1 MKGDNNQESKVT
13 NHLEEK
19 LKHIGGVNAE
29 LGGVDPDI
37 DKNLMRLSGG
47 P

>member
-1 MKGDNNQESKVT
+1 MDKDTKQQQKILPKT
-13 NHLEEK
+13 K
-19 LKHIGGVNAE
+19 LSHVGGISNDA
-29 LGGVDPDI
+29 GGVDPEA